1 MASSARWFVAGFSAA
16 ILIVV
21 IGAFL
26 FIELAGVSMA
36 TKSPPLPLE
45 ASVAKLALHA
55 SFAGS
60 EKQRD
65 PLPLTE
71 ANIAAG
77 AKLYSQLCASCHSA
91 PGYPPA
97 DVAKGEFPPPPQLLE
112 KGQMVTDDPEGIT
125 YWKIT
130 NGIRLSGMPEFGS
143 ALSYTERWQLAMLLA
158 HANKLPPA
166 AISVLEP
173 K

>member
-1 MASSARWFVAGFSAA
+1 MLGFSAA

-21 IGAFL
+21 LGAFL
-26 FIELAGVSMA
+26 FIDLGGVSMA

-45 ASVAKLALHA
+45 ASVAKLALRA

-60 EKQRD
+60 EKRRD

-71 ANIAAG
+71 ANLAAG
-77 AKLYSQLCASCHSA
+77 AKLYSQLCAGCHGA
-91 PGYPPA
+91 PGYPPT

-112 KGQMVTDDPEGIT
+112 KGQMVTDDAEGIT

-143 ALSYTERWQLAMLLA
+143 ALPETERWQLAMLLA
-158 HANKLPPA
+158 HADKLPPA
-166 AISVLEP
+166 ATSVLES